1 MNSTAKRL
9 YQYIIKQNKKIAL
22 GILSTLL
29 MGLVELATGGLLKWL
44 TNLFGKLQGSIT
56 GVGNDMI
63 SLPLRFNVKVPIL
76 DKKINFIDTVL
87 KGPDQIFGGLVILC
101 FIFLTLYLLLAL
113 FNYLRRVFMNAA
125 TQRILQNFKEDIYN
139 KILKL
144 PFFFF
149 FNHKTGDV
157 VSRVTYDVATLT
169 EIIDLLIEVAR
180 AMVYMVIFIP
190 VMFYISWQL
199 SLFTILFF
207 PLSVI
212 LIDYVTK
219 KIKRVS
225 KSISDN
231 VGDYTAFLEERINR
245 FKLIKSFGKEE
256 EESQTFSR
264 LVDENYGH
272 NLRLIKLKF
281 SMNPTND
288 FLGMILLAVVYLF
301 YSYKITHSTT
311 SLGDIVL
318 FLFLVKTAF
327 KPIKKVAE
335 AWGQLHVAL
344 VSTRKIFLLLD
355 QPEENQQKSTED
367 KPLLNMEQIEFN
379 KVSFA
384 YQGDT
389 RTVLNQINFTVKKGD
404 IVALSGKSGAGKST
418 LLNLLPA
425 FYQPETGSILING
438 QPYNSFSLSAIRK
451 AIILVDAP
459 APLINGTLFENLTY
473 GGITPTEE
481 SLVSYHQFL
490 GLSES
495 IKWDQPIGKEGVNLS
510 QGQQQKLA
518 FLRAALAKPQVLIL
532 DEVFSS
538 LDTVDIHFMFEV
550 CKNIPLVFMV
560 SRKPEVLHYAN
571 RKFQLK
577 NGQLQ
582 ESD

>member
-1 MNSTAKRL
+1 MNTTGKRL
-9 YQYIIKQNKKIAL
+9 YQYIIKQKKKIAL
-22 GILSTLL
+22 GILATLL

-44 TNLFGKLQGSIT
+44 TNLFGKLQGSIF
-56 GVGNDMI
+56 GVGSDLI
-63 SLPLRFNVKVPIL
+63 TLPLRFNVKVPIL
-76 DKKINFIDTVL
+76 DQKINFIDTVL
-87 KGPDQIFGGLVILC
+87 KGPDQIFGGMVILC
-101 FIFLTLYLLLAL
+101 FIFLALYLLLAL

-144 PFFFF
+144 PFSFFS
-149 FNHKTGDV
+149 NNKTGDM
-157 VSRVTYDVATLT
+157 VSRITYDVATLT

-180 AMVYMVIFIP
+180 ALVYMVIFIP

-207 PLSVI
+207 PLSVL
-212 LIDYVTK
+212 LIDYVTR

-245 FKLIKSFGKEE
+245 FKLIKSYGKEA
-256 EESQTFSR
+256 EESKTFSR

-272 NLRLIKLKF
+272 NLRLIKLKY

-288 FLGMILLAVVYLF
+288 FLGMVLLAVVYLF

-311 SLGDIVL
+311 TLGDIVL

-355 QPEENQQKSTED
+355 QPEENQNSSTPD
-367 KPLLNMEQIEFN
+367 KPLLPIEQIEFN

-389 RTVLNQINFTVKKGD
+389 RTVLNQIKFTVKKGD
-404 IVALSGKSGAGKST
+404 IIAIKGKSGAGKST

-425 FYQPETGSILING
+425 FYLPISGSIFVNG
-438 QPYNSFSLSAIRK
+438 KPYNSFSLSAIRK

-459 APLINGTLFENLTY
+459 APLINGTLLENLTY
-473 GGITPTEE
+473 AGNKPTEK
-481 SLVSYHQFL
+481 SLTTYHQFL
-490 GLSES
+490 GLPES
-495 IKWDQPIGKEGVNLS
+495 IQWNQFVGKEGINLS

-518 FLRAALAKPQVLIL
+518 FLRALLAEPQVLIL

-538 LDTVDIHFMFEV
+538 LDNDDIHFMFEA

-560 SRKPEVLHYAN
+560 SRKPEVLQYAN
-571 RKFQLK
+571 RKLLLH
-577 NGQLQ
+577 NGQID
-582 ESD
+582 EI